1 MNDVQ
6 CVTTLATYGMDLA
19 SVKMK
24 IYETKTA
31 PNPRRVRMFLA
42 EKGINVDYVQVDIQ
56 KGENLTAEMRA
67 KNPLGKIPIL
77 ELEDGTCIAETD
89 AICTYFEALHPEPS
103 LMGTTPIEKATI
115 SMWQRQVEF
124 AFMMQI
130 GMCFQHTTGYFKDRM
145 VPVPEYGKEAGI
157 NAAKYLNILERRLEV
172 KPFIAGDNFSI
183 ADITALCAI
192 DFARVVNIRVG
203 DKHEN
208 LKRWYDSV
216 SNRASAKA

>member
-1 MNDVQ
+1 
-6 CVTTLATYGMDLA
+6 
-19 SVKMK
+19 MK

-42 EKGINVDYVQVDIQ
+42 EKGIDVDYVQVDIQ
-56 KGENLTAEMRA
+56 KGENLSPQMRA

-77 ELEDGTCIAETD
+77 ELDDGTCIAETD
-89 AICTYFEALHPEPS
+89 AICTYFEAIQPEPP

-124 AFMMQI
+124 AFMMQV

-145 VPVPEYGKEAGI
+145 TPVPEFGKEAGI
-157 NAAKYLNILERRLEV
+157 NAAKYLNILERRLGE
-172 KPFIAGDNFSI
+172 KEFIAGNAFSI
-183 ADITALCAI
+183 ADITALCAM
-192 DFARVVNIRVG
+192 DFARVVKIRMTEEHV
-203 DKHEN
+203 N
-208 LKRWYDSV
+208 LARWYEAV

>member
-1 MNDVQ
+1 
-6 CVTTLATYGMDLA
+6 
-19 SVKMK
+19 MK

-42 EKGINVDYVQVDIQ
+42 EKGIDVDYVQVDIQ
-56 KGENLTAEMRA
+56 KGENLSPQMLA

-77 ELEDGTCIAETD
+77 ELDDGTCIAETD
-89 AICTYFEALHPEPS
+89 AICTYFEAIQPEPP

-124 AFMMQI
+124 AFMMQV

-145 VPVPEYGKEAGI
+145 TPVPEFGKEAGI
-157 NAAKYLNILERRLEV
+157 NAAKYLNILERRLGE
-172 KPFIAGDNFSI
+172 KEFIAGNTFSI
-183 ADITALCAI
+183 ADITALCAM
-192 DFARVVNIRVG
+192 DFARVVKIRMTDEHV
-203 DKHEN
+203 N
-208 LKRWYDSV
+208 LARWYEAV

>member
-1 MNDVQ
+1 
-6 CVTTLATYGMDLA
+6 
-19 SVKMK
+19 MK

-42 EKGINVDYVQVDIQ
+42 EKGIGVDYVQVDIQ
-56 KGENLTAEMRA
+56 KGENLSPQMRA

-77 ELEDGTCIAETD
+77 ELDDGTCIAETD
-89 AICTYFEALHPEPS
+89 AICTYFEAIQPEPP

-124 AFMMQI
+124 AFMMQV

-145 VPVPEYGKEAGI
+145 TPVPEFGKEAGI
-157 NAAKYLNILERRLEV
+157 NAAIYLNILERRLGE
-172 KPFIAGDNFSI
+172 KEFIAGNTFSI
-183 ADITALCAI
+183 ADITALCAM
-192 DFARVVNIRVG
+192 DFARVVKIRMTDEHV
-203 DKHEN
+203 N
-208 LKRWYDSV
+208 LARWYEAV

>member
-1 MNDVQ
+1 
-6 CVTTLATYGMDLA
+6 
-19 SVKMK
+19 MK

-42 EKGINVDYVQVDIQ
+42 EKGIDVDYVQVDIQ
-56 KGENLTAEMRA
+56 KGENLSPQMRA

-77 ELEDGTCIAETD
+77 ELDDGTCIAETD
-89 AICTYFEALHPEPS
+89 AICTYFEAIQPEPP

-124 AFMMQI
+124 AFMMQV

-145 VPVPEYGKEAGI
+145 TPVPEFGKEAGI
-157 NAAKYLNILERRLEV
+157 NAAKYLNILERRLGE
-172 KPFIAGDNFSI
+172 KEFIAGNAFSI
-183 ADITALCAI
+183 ADITALCAM
-192 DFARVVNIRVG
+192 DFARVVKIRMTDEHV
-203 DKHEN
+203 N
-208 LKRWYDSV
+208 LARWYEAV